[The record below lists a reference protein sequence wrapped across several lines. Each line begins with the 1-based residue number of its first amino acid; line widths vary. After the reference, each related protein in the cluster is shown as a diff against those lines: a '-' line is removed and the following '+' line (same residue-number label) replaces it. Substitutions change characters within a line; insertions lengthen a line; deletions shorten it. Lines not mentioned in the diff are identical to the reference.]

1 MTNNQALLKWIKEMT
16 ELCQPD
22 RVVWCD
28 GSQEEYDRLL
38 QEMVSSGAATPL
50 NPEKRPVV
58 TFSAATRRMWPGW
71 KTGLI
76 LPPKPGRKPAPPTT
90 GLIPRN

>member
-38 QEMVSSGAATPL
+38 QEM
-50 NPEKRPVV
+50 
-58 TFSAATRRMWPGW
+58 
-71 KTGLI
+71 
-76 LPPKPGRKPAPPTT
+76 
-90 GLIPRN
+90 